1 MLKDQIDRDIKAAL
15 LGNDREKANV
25 LRGLKSAILYAEVS
39 ENKREKGLDDNSIL
53 EDLNKE
59 SKKRKESSDLYLI
72 GGNTERAKAE
82 LDEKSIIDKY
92 LPKQLTDEEIDKIIN
107 EIIEKLEDINMKDMG
122 KIIGMVKTKVGPAGD
137 GSKIA
142 LLVKN
147 KLSISQ

>member
-1 MLKDQIDRDIKAAL
+1 MLKDQIDQDIKAAL

-25 LRGLKSAILYAEVS
+25 LRGLKSSILYAEVS

-53 EDLNKE
+53 EVLNKE
-59 SKKRKESSDLYLI
+59 SKKRKESSDLYLK

-107 EIIEKLEDINMKDMG
+107 ETIEKL
-122 KIIGMVKTKVGPAGD
+122 
-137 GSKIA
+137 
-142 LLVKN
+142 
-147 KLSISQ
+147 